1 MTSDVRLELLNQLI
15 QIFLKL
21 RNDYDTGLM
30 GAIGELYAEVELGMQ
45 KAPRGTPGYDGLIG
59 DRRVTVKSKEKVD
72 KPTVAYA
79 YIRNNAIGL
88 ADDLLLVQMDEHG
101 TLIHYLAPLDRL
113 VGRRVKGGVR
123 YYLSE
128 IIALNKRL

>member
-1 MTSDVRLELLNQLI
+1 MSRDEKNELLNQLI
-15 QIFLKL
+15 QIFLNL

-30 GAIGELYAEVELGMQ
+30 GAIGELYAEVKLGMQ
-45 KAPRGTPGYDGLIG
+45 KASRGTRGYDGFING
-59 DRRVTVKSKEKVD
+59 RKVSIKSKERLD
-72 KPTVAYA
+72 RPSVAYA
-79 YIRNNAIGL
+79 EIRDNVMGL

-113 VGRRVKGGVR
+113 VGRRVNGGVR

-128 IIALNKRL
+128 IIALNNE

>member
-1 MTSDVRLELLNQLI
+1 MPRDEKIELLNQLI
-15 QIFLKL
+15 QIFLNL

-30 GAIGELYAEVELGMQ
+30 GAIGELYAEVELGMK
-45 KAPRGTPGYDGLIG
+45 KAPRGIKGYDGFING
-59 DRRVTVKSKEKVD
+59 RKVSIKSKERLD
-72 KPTVAYA
+72 RPSVAYA
-79 YIRNNAIGL
+79 EIRDNVMGL

-113 VGRRVKGGVR
+113 VGRRVNGGVR

-128 IIALNKRL
+128 IIALNNE

>member
-1 MTSDVRLELLNQLI
+1 MTRDEKIKLLKQLI
-15 QIFLKL
+15 RIFLKL

-45 KAPRGTPGYDGLIG
+45 KASRGTPGYDGVIG

-72 KPTVAYA
+72 KPAVAYA
-79 YIRNNAIGL
+79 YIKNNAIGL
-88 ADDLLLVQMDEHG
+88 ADDLLLVQMDEQG

-113 VGRRVKGGVR
+113 VGKKGKGGVK
-123 YYLSE
+123 YFLSE
-128 IIALNKRL
+128 IIALNNR

>member
-1 MTSDVRLELLNQLI
+1 MPRDEKIELLNQLI
-15 QIFLKL
+15 QIFLNL

-30 GAIGELYAEVELGMQ
+30 GAIGELYAEVELGMK
-45 KAPRGTPGYDGLIG
+45 KAPRGIKGYDGFING
-59 DRRVTVKSKEKVD
+59 RKVSIKSKERLD
-72 KPTVAYA
+72 RPSVAYA
-79 YIRNNAIGL
+79 EIRDNVMGL

-113 VGRRVKGGVR
+113 VGRRVNGGVR

-128 IIALNKRL
+128 IIALNTK